1 MYEVAAGLNPKLP
14 VIADVGTLFIAVLA
28 RIT

>member
-1 MYEVAAGLNPKLP
+1 MYEVAAGLNLLP